1 MDDLFELFLELIIAP
16 FRMLLHWIVRS
27 LGGSNPQYY
36 LIWKYACRFFMLLA
50 VVIFFGAI
58 FGIITQLIGPFTM
71 FWMLVGS
78 PVLLMVASS
87 ASDAVVWKPPDM
99 KTPLEAMANEA
110 DRPLLR
116 E

>member
-1 MDDLFELFLELIIAP
+1 MDDLSEILLEIIIIP

-27 LGGSNPQYY
+27 LGGTNPRYY
-36 LIWKYACRFFMLLA
+36 LIWKYGCRFFMGLA
-50 VVIFFGAI
+50 GFIFFGAI
-58 FGIITQLIGPFTM
+58 VGIIMQLIGPFTM

-78 PVLLMVASS
+78 PVMLTVASS

-99 KTPLEAMANEA
+99 KAPLAATANEM
-110 DRPLLR
+110 DRPLTQ

>member
-1 MDDLFELFLELIIAP
+1 MDDLFDILLEIIIIP
-16 FRMLLHWIVRS
+16 FRMLLHGIVRS
-27 LGGSNPQYY
+27 LGGSNPRYF
-36 LIWKYACRFFMLLA
+36 LIWKYGCRFFMLLA

-58 FGIITQLIGPFTM
+58 VGIITQLIGPFTM

-87 ASDAVVWKPPDM
+87 ASDAVVWEPP
-99 KTPLEAMANEA
+99 KLKAPLEPAQQS
-110 DRPLLR
+110 DQGLSSR